1 MTRHGSPHTVIVR
14 RVLII
19 ALLFFIAKEVA
30 PGHRLSVGHHFC
42 VPLSHHG
49 AVGGIHVVDDI
60 LDVECKVFLVDDGGT
75 EVVGLT
81 HVGHIHVVAAHGLF
95 ELDAV
100 LGEQVVHL
108 FLGEGFDGF
117 GLAAGRVLLL
127 HEGDGILHGTIVEVP
142 AIVGLVL
149 HHGFGLDVVN
159 VQRSSAHVA
168 KRLESRSTS
177 TVVRRWGDVRCM
189 RVGFVVDSL

>member
-1 MTRHGSPHTVIVR
+1 MRHGSPHTVIVR

-19 ALLFFIAKEVA
+19 VLVVFFVAEEVC
-30 PGHRLSVGHHFC
+30 PRHGKPVGHHLGI
-42 VPLSHHG
+42 PLSHHG

-60 LDVECKVFLVDDGGT
+60 LDVECKVLFVDDGGT
-75 EVVGLT
+75 EVVGFA

-108 FLGEGFDGF
+108 FLGERFDWF

-149 HHGFGLDVVN
+149 HHGFGYDVIDIKRN
-159 VQRSSAHVA
+159 SAHIT
-168 KRLESRSTS
+168 KRLESRSTL
-177 TVVRRWGDVRCM
+177 TVVRRWGDVRCEW
-189 RVGFVVDSL
+189 VGFVVDS